1 MKPRKIL
8 IKIGLVLLI
17 AVTAVMAV
25 RAILNYTEGRLLAR
39 TLADLKAQG
48 VPLTVKE
55 FAAPCPDADNAAR
68 LWRAAANLLAIENED
83 KALLGRAFEDLV
95 ALKPLEPSDRSALE
109 GIAAKNQEA
118 LGLLHAMADKPC
130 FLYRDPRAPMEE
142 TIIPGMI
149 KMILATRLIGFDAF
163 LAAEKGDVPAA
174 AERIISG
181 LGFASKVAQEATMI
195 TQLIAVAD
203 TRMLAS
209 FLEAICRGR
218 KVDEEILLRLIADLE
233 PGPWRERLARSI
245 SGERTLMLERG
256 SAMIKGGSRVM
267 AGEKLSNRLLYWL
280 LRPILKDEVRWQ
292 QKKLIAWE
300 RIAREPYFQQ
310 RELLKTDAAFSERV
324 PWYFKLTGF
333 WEGGAYGT
341 LFLKSAQLEATFLA
355 ARTGL
360 ACRLYK
366 SRNGSYP
373 ESLEALVPGILAEVP
388 IDPFTGKPF
397 VYRHEG
403 EGFIVYSLGSN
414 EKDDGGR
421 STYMITQLVMEKDDD
436 WTWKEDK

>member
-17 AVTAVMAV
+17 AVTAVLTV

-55 FAAPCPDADNAAR
+55 LAAPCPDADNAAR

-83 KALLGRAFEDLV
+83 KALLGRAFTDLV
-95 ALKPLEPSDRSALE
+95 ALKPLGPSDRSALE
-109 GIAAKNQEA
+109 GIATKNQEA

-130 FLYRDPRAPMEE
+130 FLYRDPRAPLGE
-142 TIIPGMI
+142 TIIPGMV

-163 LAAEKGDVPAA
+163 LAAEKGDVRSAT
-174 AERIISG
+174 ERIRSG
-181 LGFASKVAQEATMI
+181 LGYASKVAQERT
-195 TQLIAVAD
+195 LISHLISVAE
-203 TRMLAS
+203 TRMFLS
-209 FLEAICRGR
+209 FLEAVCRGR
-218 KVDEEILLRLIADLE
+218 SVDDEILLGLIADLE

-245 SGERTLMLERG
+245 SGERILALERG

-280 LRPILKDEVRWQ
+280 LRPILKEEVRWQ

-300 RIAREPYFQQ
+300 RIAKEPYFQQ
-310 RELLKTDAAFSERV
+310 RDVLKTDAAFTERV

-341 LFLKSAQLEATFLA
+341 VFLKSAQLEATFLA
-355 ARTGL
+355 AQTGL

-366 SRNGSYP
+366 SRTGAYP
-373 ESLEALVPGILAEVP
+373 ESLEALVPGILKEVP

-397 VYRHEG
+397 VYRREG

-421 STYMITQLVMEKDDD
+421 STYMITQMVMEKDDD
-436 WTWKEDK
+436 WTWKEDR